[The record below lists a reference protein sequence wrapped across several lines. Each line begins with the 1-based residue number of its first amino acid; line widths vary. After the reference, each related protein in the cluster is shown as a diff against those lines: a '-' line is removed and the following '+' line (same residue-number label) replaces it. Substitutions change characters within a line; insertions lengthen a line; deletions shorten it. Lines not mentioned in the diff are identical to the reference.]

1 MSFTYNGKETVLD
14 SISLNLSAGN
24 VYAFVGSSG
33 SGKST
38 LLKILAGLFDEVEFK
53 VNGSGICKYNIESYR
68 EKVTYV
74 AQDSYLY
81 NASVWDN
88 LTFINENITRDKLE
102 EILKKVN
109 AYDFIIAKEEG
120 FDTMLT
126 EGGSNISGGE
136 RQRLAIARALTKEVQ
151 IVVLDEPTSELDA
164 ELEKKVM
171 QFLQTLFKDKIVL
184 ISGHRLSTVEKAS
197 KIFVMEKGKIVE
209 HGNHDELMSI
219 KGVYYDLHETG
230 KEYV

>member
-1 MSFTYNGKETVLD
+1 M
-14 SISLNLSAGN
+14 
-24 VYAFVGSSG
+24 
-33 SGKST
+33 
-38 LLKILAGLFDEVEFK
+38 
-53 VNGSGICKYNIESYR
+53 
-68 EKVTYV
+68 TYV